1 MATEDPTRNS
11 AEDPASEDRRTERAV
26 LAFVLDQH
34 PTLLTEDELTFALDP
49 KDLAEKDAIARAIRE
64 LAGAGLLRLSGYSL
78 TPTRPAL
85 YFAAL
90 EIRARQ
96 RNRLRRLGH
105 RPGFGRFPFVQ
116 RQRIDGRI
124 PVASMLRYRST
135 LREESSSTPWTA
147 GTRSI
152 SSMSGWDGAD
162 ARNFARTSAVCGRS
176 TRMSH
181 CWP

>member
-49 KDLAEKDAIARAIRE
+49 KDLAEKDAIARAIRD
-64 LAGAGLLRLSGYSL
+64 LTGAGLLRLSGDSL

-90 EIRARQ
+90 E
-96 RNRLRRLGH
+96 
-105 RPGFGRFPFVQ
+105 
-116 RQRIDGRI
+116 
-124 PVASMLRYRST
+124 
-135 LREESSSTPWTA
+135 
-147 GTRSI
+147 
-152 SSMSGWDGAD
+152 AD
-162 ARNFARTSAVCGRS
+162 
-176 TRMSH
+176 
-181 CWP
+181 